1 MYNFICSSI
10 DYIQERG
17 VPMFFERTVR
27 TTIENINAT
36 FPVLLV
42 TGPRQAGKSTLL
54 ESMMEPERKKVSLD
68 NPTIRAMA
76 ISDPELFLQRYS
88 PPVLIDEAMKNVTE
102 SLAGRVGIVPMQ
114 GLTNSEIRGQHFP
127 PFEVNVENLLKRL
140 ETTQP
145 MSVTE
150 VFERIYKGAMP
161 HLYEIEGVIK
171 SPRMYFLDTGL
182 CAHLMGWGSATVLEN
197 SSMSGQFFETWV
209 VAEIYKSYLNAGR
222 RPPLYF
228 YRDNNKK
235 EIDLIISQDGTVY
248 PIEIKKG
255 SAPKDAIRN
264 FSVLSPIEAEP
275 SEEDSFSG
283 TAHLKT
289 KIGTGAVVC
298 LASDIIPIDRKNW
311 YIPAWLI

>member
-1 MYNFICSSI
+1 M
-10 DYIQERG
+10 
-17 VPMFFERTVR
+17 
-27 TTIENINAT
+27 
-36 FPVLLV
+36 LLV

-88 PPVLIDEAMKNVTE
+88 PPVLVDEAQYAPELFPYIKTLADERRRPGDFWLIGSQMFRMMKNVTE

-127 PFEVNVENLLKRL
+127 TFEVNVENLLKRL

-182 CAHLMGWGSATVLEN
+182 CAHLMGWGSATALEN
-197 SSMSGQFFETWV
+197 SSMSGQLFETWV